1 MSNSLQPHG
10 LQHARLCPSPFRRV
24 YSISFHWVGD
34 AIHLFHPLSSP
45 SPPALNLSQHQGLF
59 QWVSSSSQLFI
70 SGGILGQG
78 KHILSNLLNIAYI
91 LAQERNHPTYKRMPP
106 GRVIFFFFPKDGK
119 ILSFLQTPTYII
131 DFQSSAPQSMEDKIL
146 AMNVFRTDVV
156 SCLLWISLSKV
167 WFWIVML
174 LEESCQS
181 ASAAIYNT

>member
-1 MSNSLQPHG
+1 M
-10 LQHARLCPSPFRRV
+10 
-24 YSISFHWVGD
+24 
-34 AIHLFHPLSSP
+34 
-45 SPPALNLSQHQGLF
+45 
-59 QWVSSSSQLFI
+59 SQLFI

-106 GRVIFFFFPKDGK
+106 GRVIFFFFFPKDEK

-156 SCLLWISLSKV
+156 SCLL
-167 WFWIVML
+167 
-174 LEESCQS
+174 
-181 ASAAIYNT
+181 